1 MQMPLHLSCDPSP
14 ARPRLATTPRSATL
28 FHPRLDRS
36 DSRIP
41 LRRGVGLNATRYVLC
56 ITDARKSTPAV
67 RLGQLPC
74 GANVPPVRH
83 PRFGVRPRRKA
94 RGRSGLPRGGA
105 RDQYQRGS
113 GSLRPLNGLQ
123 ALRAHPVLPVSM
135 SYDADPG
142 ATCGAAWEPEIESS
156 GRLRLSLSHRIGE
169 FFRGR

>member
-14 ARPRLATTPRSATL
+14 ARPRLATTPKLAML
-28 FHPRLDRS
+28 FHQRLDRS
-36 DSRIP
+36 VSRIP

-56 ITDARKSTPAV
+56 ITGARKATPAA

-74 GANVPPVRH
+74 GTNVPPVRH
-83 PRFGVRPRRKA
+83 PPFGVRHQRKA
-94 RGRSGLPRGGA
+94 RGRSALPLGSA

-113 GSLRPLNGLQ
+113 ASLRPLNGLQ
-123 ALRAHPVLPVSM
+123 ALRVHPVLPISM

-142 ATCGAAWEPEIESS
+142 ATCGAACEPEIESS
-156 GRLRLSLSHRIGE
+156 GWISLSYRIGE